1 MKADEL
7 KLGAGAGLYYK
18 TISLNPERYIDWLK
32 GKCERAGVKFVRYD
46 CASLEEASKI
56 APCDAIVNATGV
68 GSRYLRDVMDDKV
81 QSVRGQTMIV
91 KCEAAEI
98 EACHSDKYTYVI
110 PHGDGTAT
118 LGGIKEYHDFEP
130 SLKDY
135 VQRAV
140 SGIKL

>member
-1 MKADEL
+1 VLKPDEI
-7 KLGAGAGLYYK
+7 KLGAKAGLYYK
-18 TISLNPERYIDWLK
+18 TMTLDPEQYILWLRR
-32 GKCERAGVKFVRYD
+32 KCEKAGVRFTRYD
-46 CASLEEASKI
+46 ATSLEEATKV

-68 GSRYLRDVMDDKV
+68 GARHLRDVADDKV
-81 QSVRGQTMIV
+81 TSVRGQTMIV
-91 KCEAAEI
+91 KCDATEI

-130 SLKDY
+130 GLKDY

-140 SGIKL
+140 R